1 MAVAIERPSD
11 VRWLVLDAMGV
22 IYRAGDDV
30 AELLIPYLRGK
41 GCQLA
46 DAAIEAL
53 CHDASLGRMTSSQF
67 WQRCGVDGSDADYI
81 AGHSLSPG
89 LGDLLADV
97 TARGIRIACLSND
110 VSEWAALQ
118 RDYFGLAGLIDPWCI
133 SGDIGVRKPD
143 AEAFLTL
150 LSTIEG
156 EPGECLFVD
165 DRQKNIDAARAAG
178 LHTVQ
183 FGTGCLPSLHQ
194 LRSHLELQ
202 LPRDAADPPA

>member
-1 MAVAIERPSD
+1 MSFEQDRRHMST

-30 AELLIPYLRGK
+30 AELLIPYLRGN

-46 DAAIEAL
+46 DAEIEAL
-53 CHDASLGRMTSSQF
+53 YHDASLGRMTSAQF

-81 AGHSLSPG
+81 TSHSLSPG
-89 LGDLLADV
+89 LKDLLEDV
-97 TARGIRIACLSND
+97 AARGIRVACLSND

-118 RDYFGLAGLIDPWCI
+118 RDHFGLAEFIDPWCV

-143 AEAFLTL
+143 AGAFLAL
-150 LSTIEG
+150 LGMIGT

-165 DRQKNIDAARAAG
+165 DRQRNVDAARVLGFKTVLLDAG
-178 LHTVQ
+178 SIQ
-183 FGTGCLPSLHQ
+183 SL
-194 LRSHLELQ
+194 
-202 LPRDAADPPA
+202 D